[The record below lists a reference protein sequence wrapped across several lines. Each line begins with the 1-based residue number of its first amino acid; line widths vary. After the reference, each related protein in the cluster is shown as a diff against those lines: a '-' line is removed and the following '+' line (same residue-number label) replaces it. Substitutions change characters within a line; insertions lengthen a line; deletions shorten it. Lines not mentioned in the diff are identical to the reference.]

1 MKSLAV
7 MLKKE
12 WMENVRTYKVISI
25 LITCSIFGILGPLT
39 ALMMPDIMAGILPKK
54 LQGAIPEPT
63 YIDSY
68 IQYFKNMNQ
77 LGLVILVFLFSST
90 LTQEFPKGT
99 LINLVTKGLAKKVI
113 ILAKFIVITLLWTVS
128 YLLSVVIHFSY
139 TLYYFSNEGSHKLMV
154 YGATWFIGILFISLI
169 LFFSVLFRKTLGGL
183 LGCLF
188 MVVLCVV
195 SGFFKI
201 SKSYNP
207 MLLIQ
212 KQGEILSGK
221 FKVQDL
227 MEPSILVFLLIIMT
241 LLLSMYIFEKSE
253 V

>member
-1 MKSLAV
+1 
-7 MLKKE
+7 
-12 WMENVRTYKVISI
+12 
-25 LITCSIFGILGPLT
+25 
-39 ALMMPDIMAGILPKK
+39 
-54 LQGAIPEPT
+54 
-63 YIDSY
+63 
-68 IQYFKNMNQ
+68 
-77 LGLVILVFLFSST
+77 VFLFSST
-90 LTQEFPKGT
+90 LTQEFSKGT

-139 TLYYFSNEGSHKLMV
+139 TLYYFNNEGSHKLMV

-169 LFFSVLFRKTLGGL
+169 LFFSVLFRKTLGVL

-212 KQGEILSGK
+212 KQGEMLSGK

>member
-68 IQYFKNMNQ
+68 IQYFKNLNQ

-90 LTQEFPKGT
+90 LTQEFSKGNS
-99 LINLVTKGLAKKVI
+99 IIDKIIAWLVDL
-113 ILAKFIVITLLWTVS
+113 
-128 YLLSVVIHFSY
+128 
-139 TLYYFSNEGSHKLMV
+139 
-154 YGATWFIGILFISLI
+154 FIGMPHLIFMILIS
-169 LFFSVLFRKTLGGL
+169 F
-183 LGCLF
+183 
-188 MVVLCVV
+188 VV
-195 SGFFKI
+195 
-201 SKSYNP
+201 
-207 MLLIQ
+207 
-212 KQGEILSGK
+212 
-221 FKVQDL
+221 
-227 MEPSILVFLLIIMT
+227 
-241 LLLSMYIFEKSE
+241 
-253 V
+253 

>member
-1 MKSLAV
+1 
-7 MLKKE
+7 
-12 WMENVRTYKVISI
+12 
-25 LITCSIFGILGPLT
+25 
-39 ALMMPDIMAGILPKK
+39 
-54 LQGAIPEPT
+54 
-63 YIDSY
+63 
-68 IQYFKNMNQ
+68 
-77 LGLVILVFLFSST
+77 
-90 LTQEFPKGT
+90 
-99 LINLVTKGLAKKVI
+99 
-113 ILAKFIVITLLWTVS
+113 
-128 YLLSVVIHFSY
+128 
-139 TLYYFSNEGSHKLMV
+139 LYYFSNEGSHKLMV

-241 LLLSMYIFEKSE
+241 LLPSMYIFEKSE

>member
-1 MKSLAV
+1 
-7 MLKKE
+7 
-12 WMENVRTYKVISI
+12 
-25 LITCSIFGILGPLT
+25 ITCSIFGILGPLT

-90 LTQEFPKGT
+90 LTQEFSKGT

-139 TLYYFSNEGSHKLMV
+139 T
-154 YGATWFIGILFISLI
+154 
-169 LFFSVLFRKTLGGL
+169 
-183 LGCLF
+183 
-188 MVVLCVV
+188 
-195 SGFFKI
+195 
-201 SKSYNP
+201 
-207 MLLIQ
+207 
-212 KQGEILSGK
+212 
-221 FKVQDL
+221 
-227 MEPSILVFLLIIMT
+227 
-241 LLLSMYIFEKSE
+241 
-253 V
+253 